1 MLYIGSHMSD
11 FGKSG
16 QVNAG
21 DIIGYVGTSGN
32 AQGTSPHLH
41 FGMYP
46 NGGDAVN
53 PYPSLIA
60 NGCK

>member
-1 MLYIGSHMSD
+1 MED
-11 FGKSG
+11 FGKRGRVS
-16 QVNAG
+16 AG
-21 DIIGYVGTSGN
+21 DIIGYVGSSGN

-46 NGGDAVN
+46 RSGDPVN

>member
-1 MLYIGSHMSD
+1 MSD